1 MLETILFYT
10 LGGIAVISAL
20 LVITRVNPLM
30 SALMLVACFL
40 TTSLIFALLAA
51 PFIAVL
57 QVLIYA
63 GAIMAVFIFV
73 IMLVH
78 LDNTNLKPRIITLGK
93 IIGAVAALY
102 MVLVFIIAVWSPKFI
117 AAPQVGT
124 AFTSPASL
132 GRELITK
139 YIVPFEIISVLL
151 LISMVGVIVLAKRK
165 I

>member
-1 MLETILFYT
+1 MEVIIFYT
-10 LGGIAVISAL
+10 LAAATIISAL

-40 TTSLIFALLAA
+40 FTALIFATLSA

-63 GAIMAVFIFV
+63 GAIMVLFIFV

-78 LDNTNLKPRIITLGK
+78 LDQKSLKPRIITFSK
-93 IIGAVAALY
+93 IIGASAALY
-102 MVLVFIIAVWSPKFI
+102 LLLVFIISVWVPPFI
-117 AAPQVGT
+117 QAPQVGA
-124 AFTSPASL
+124 AFSSPASL

-139 YIVPFEIISVLL
+139 YIIPFEIISVLL
-151 LISMVGVIVLAKRK
+151 LIAMIGVIVLAKKK